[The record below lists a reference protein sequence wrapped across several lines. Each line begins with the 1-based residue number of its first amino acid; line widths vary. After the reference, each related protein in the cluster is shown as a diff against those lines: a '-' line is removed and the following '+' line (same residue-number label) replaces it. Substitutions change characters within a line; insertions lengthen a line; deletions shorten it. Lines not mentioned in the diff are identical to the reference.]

1 MKGIVA
7 SPGVAIGKAFVLEQ
21 KEVVIVQTP
30 LSSPD
35 ECAAQEEKFRKALEL
50 TEKQLNEII
59 ETTEKRLSSNEADVF
74 RAHLMMLY
82 DPMFE
87 EAVVDKINNAMM
99 HADKAVFEATAEVAD
114 MLANLDDEYLKERA
128 ADIRDVGGRV
138 LDNVVGNVRVS
149 LDQLD
154 QEVIVFAKDLTPSDT
169 ATMDMNYVKGFV
181 TELGG
186 RTSHTSIIARIMGL
200 PAIVGTG
207 DILSRVTHG
216 QTVVLD
222 AVDCNVVV
230 EPSQEELSNAN
241 EKLESFLERKRTL
254 DQVKMLP
261 AQTKDGHKVE
271 VVGNIASPNDCK
283 AALAGGA
290 EGVGLFR
297 TDFLYMSRPTLPTEE
312 EQFEAYK
319 AAVEA
324 MAPHAVIIR
333 TLDIGGDKAADC
345 IKFPEEMNPFLGWRA
360 IRMYFDRL
368 DIIKPQMRALLRAA
382 VYGKLR
388 VMFPMVISVEEIT
401 KMYAI
406 IDECKAEL
414 KQEGKAYDDKMEIGI
429 MVETPSAAIN
439 AEKFAKIVDFFSI
452 GTNDLTQYVLAVDR
466 GNEMIADLYQPLHP
480 SVIRAIKLVIDASHK
495 EGKWTG
501 VCGELAG
508 DERGAAVLLGL
519 GLDEF
524 SMSAGSIPAIKN
536 LIRSADYKA
545 VKASIEECMELLTS
559 EDVNNHVDNLLKQI
573 YQAN

>member
-1 MKGIVA
+1 MKGIIA
-7 SPGVAIGKAFVLEQ
+7 SPGIAIGKAFVLEQ
-21 KEVVIVQTP
+21 KEVVINEA
-30 LSSPD
+30 LLKDAS
-35 ECAAQEEKFRKALEL
+35 ECEAEVEKFRKAV
-50 TEKQLNEII
+50 TETEAQLNDII
-59 ETTEKRLSSNEADVF
+59 ETTEKRLSAKEADVF
-74 RAHLMMLY
+74 RAHLMMLN
-82 DPMFE
+82 DPTLE
-87 EAVVDKINNAMM
+87 DAVMDKINNGMM
-99 HADKAVFEATAEVAD
+99 HADKAVAEATEEVSA
-114 MLANLDDEYLKERA
+114 MLASLDDEYLRERA
-128 ADIRDVGGRV
+128 ADIKDVGGRI

-154 QEVIVFAKDLTPSDT
+154 EEVVVFANDLTPSDT

-181 TELGG
+181 TQLGG

-207 DILSRVTHG
+207 DVLSKVKHG
-216 QTVVLD
+216 DMVVLD
-222 AVDCNVVV
+222 AVDCDVMVNPDDAKMA
-230 EPSQEELSNAN
+230 EGKK
-241 EKLESFLERKRTL
+241 KLEDFLEHKRQL
-254 DQVKMLP
+254 DAVKMLE
-261 AQTKDGHKVE
+261 AVTTDGHKVE

-283 AALAGGA
+283 GAKENGA

-297 TDFLYMSRPTLPTEE
+297 TEFLYMSRPTLPSED

-319 AAVEA
+319 AAAEA
-324 MAPHAVIIR
+324 MAPGAVIIR

-368 DIIKPQMRALLRAA
+368 DIIKPQMRAVLRASA
-382 VYGKLR
+382 FGKLR

-414 KQEGKAYDDKMEIGI
+414 KNECKAFDENLEIGI

-452 GTNDLTQYVLAVDR
+452 GTNDLTQYVLGVDR

-480 SVIRAIKLVIDASHK
+480 SVIRAIKMVIDASHK

-508 DERGAAVLLGL
+508 DEKGAALLLGM

-524 SMSAGSIPAIKN
+524 SMSAGSIPTIKN
-536 LIRSADYKA
+536 LIRKSNFAEMQKA
-545 VKASIEECMELLTS
+545 AEEALELQTS
-559 EDVNNHVDNLLKQI
+559 EEVNAYVDKLLEKV
-573 YQAN
+573 YNG

>member
-1 MKGIVA
+1 MKGIIA
-7 SPGVAIGKAFVLEQ
+7 SPGIAIGKAFVLEQ
-21 KEVVIVQTP
+21 KEVVINEA
-30 LSSPD
+30 LLKDAS
-35 ECAAQEEKFRKALEL
+35 ECEAEVEKFRKAV
-50 TEKQLNEII
+50 TETEAQLNDII
-59 ETTEKRLSSNEADVF
+59 ETTEKRLSAKEADVF
-74 RAHLMMLY
+74 RAHLMMLN
-82 DPMFE
+82 DPTLE
-87 EAVVDKINNAMM
+87 DAVMDKINNGMM
-99 HADKAVFEATAEVAD
+99 HADKAVTEEVSA
-114 MLANLDDEYLKERA
+114 MLASLDDEYLRERA
-128 ADIRDVGGRV
+128 ADIKDVGGRI

-154 QEVIVFAKDLTPSDT
+154 EEVVVFANDLTPSDT

-181 TELGG
+181 TQLGG

-207 DILSRVTHG
+207 DVLSKVKHG
-216 QTVVLD
+216 DMVVLD
-222 AVDCNVVV
+222 AVDCDVMVNPDDAKMA
-230 EPSQEELSNAN
+230 EGKK
-241 EKLESFLERKRTL
+241 KLEDFLEHKRQL
-254 DQVKMLP
+254 DAVKMLE
-261 AQTKDGHKVE
+261 AVTTDGHKVE

-283 AALAGGA
+283 GAKENGA

-297 TDFLYMSRPTLPTEE
+297 TEFLYMSRPTLPSED

-324 MAPHAVIIR
+324 MAPGAVIIR

-368 DIIKPQMRALLRAA
+368 DIIKPQMRAVLRASA
-382 VYGKLR
+382 FGKLR

-414 KQEGKAYDDKMEIGI
+414 KNEGKAFDENLEIGI

-452 GTNDLTQYVLAVDR
+452 GTNDLTQYVLGVDR

-480 SVIRAIKLVIDASHK
+480 SVIRAIKMVIDASHK

-508 DERGAAVLLGL
+508 DEKGAALLLGM

-524 SMSAGSIPAIKN
+524 SMSAGSIPTIKN
-536 LIRSADYKA
+536 LIRKSSFAEMQKA
-545 VKASIEECMELLTS
+545 AEEALELQTS
-559 EDVNNHVDNLLKQI
+559 EEVNAYVDKLLEKV
-573 YQAN
+573 YNG

>member
-1 MKGIVA
+1 MKGIIA
-7 SPGVAIGKAFVLEQ
+7 SPGIAIGKAFVLEQ
-21 KEVVIVQTP
+21 KEVVINEA
-30 LSSPD
+30 LLKDAS
-35 ECAAQEEKFRKALEL
+35 ECEAEVEKFRKAV
-50 TEKQLNEII
+50 TETEAQLNDII
-59 ETTEKRLSSNEADVF
+59 ETTEKRLSAKEADVF
-74 RAHLMMLY
+74 RAHLMMLN
-82 DPMFE
+82 DPTLE
-87 EAVVDKINNAMM
+87 DAVMDKINNGMM
-99 HADKAVFEATAEVAD
+99 YADKAVAEATEEVSA
-114 MLANLDDEYLKERA
+114 MLASLDDEYLRERA
-128 ADIRDVGGRV
+128 ADIKDVGGRI

-154 QEVIVFAKDLTPSDT
+154 EEVVVFANDLTPSDT

-181 TELGG
+181 TQLGG

-207 DILSRVTHG
+207 DVLSKVKHG
-216 QTVVLD
+216 DMVVLD
-222 AVDCNVVV
+222 AVDCDVMVNPDDAKMA
-230 EPSQEELSNAN
+230 EGKK
-241 EKLESFLERKRTL
+241 KLEDFLEHKRQL
-254 DQVKMLP
+254 DAVKMLE
-261 AQTKDGHKVE
+261 AVTTDGHKVE

-283 AALAGGA
+283 GAKENGA

-297 TDFLYMSRPTLPTEE
+297 TEFLYMSRPTLPSED

-319 AAVEA
+319 AAAEA
-324 MAPHAVIIR
+324 MAPGAVIIR

-368 DIIKPQMRALLRAA
+368 DIIKPQMRAVLRASA
-382 VYGKLR
+382 FGKLR

-414 KQEGKAYDDKMEIGI
+414 KNEGKAFDENLEIGI

-452 GTNDLTQYVLAVDR
+452 GTNDLTQYVLGVDR

-480 SVIRAIKLVIDASHK
+480 SVIRAIKMVIDASHK

-508 DERGAAVLLGL
+508 DEKGAALLLGM

-524 SMSAGSIPAIKN
+524 SMSAGSIPTIKN
-536 LIRSADYKA
+536 LIRKSNFAEMQKA
-545 VKASIEECMELLTS
+545 AEEALELQTS
-559 EDVNNHVDNLLKQI
+559 EEVNAYVDKLLEKV
-573 YQAN
+573 YNG

>member
-1 MKGIVA
+1 MKGIIA
-7 SPGVAIGKAFVLEQ
+7 SPGIAIGKAFVLEQ
-21 KEVVIVQTP
+21 KEVVINEALLANP
-30 LSSPD
+30 A
-35 ECAAQEEKFRKALEL
+35 ECEAEVEKFRKAVAE
-50 TEKQLNEII
+50 TEAQLNEII
-59 ETTEKRLSSNEADVF
+59 EKTEKRLSAKEADVF
-74 RAHLMMLY
+74 RAHLMMLT
-82 DPMFE
+82 DPTLE
-87 EAVVDKINNAMM
+87 DAVMDKINNGMM
-99 HADKAVFEATAEVAD
+99 HADKAVAEATEEVSA
-114 MLANLDDEYLKERA
+114 MLASLDDEYLRERA
-128 ADIRDVGGRV
+128 ADIKDVGGRI

-149 LDQLD
+149 LDDLD
-154 QEVIVFAKDLTPSDT
+154 EEVVVFANDLTPSDT

-181 TELGG
+181 TQLGG

-207 DILSRVTHG
+207 DILSKVQHG
-216 QTVVLD
+216 DTVVLD
-222 AVDCNVVV
+222 AVDCDVTVN
-230 EPSQEELSNAN
+230 PDGGQLEEGKKMLDA
-241 EKLESFLERKRTL
+241 FLEHKRQL
-254 DQVKMLP
+254 DAVKML
-261 AQTKDGHKVE
+261 AAETTDGHKVE

-283 AALAGGA
+283 GAKENGA

-297 TDFLYMSRPTLPTEE
+297 TEFLYMSRPTLPTED

-319 AAVEA
+319 AAAEA
-324 MAPHAVIIR
+324 MAPNPVIIR

-368 DIIKPQMRALLRAA
+368 DIIKPQMRAVLRASA
-382 VYGKLR
+382 FGKLR

-401 KMYAI
+401 KMYEI

-414 KQEGKAYDDKMEIGI
+414 KQEGKAFDEKLEIGI

-452 GTNDLTQYVLAVDR
+452 GTNDLTQYVLGVDR

-480 SVIRAIKLVIDASHK
+480 SVIRAIKMVIDASHK

-508 DERGAAVLLGL
+508 DEKGAALLLGM

-524 SMSAGSIPAIKN
+524 SMSAGSIPTIKN
-536 LIRSADYKA
+536 LIRKSNYAEMQKAAEEALELQTSA
-545 VKASIEECMELLTS
+545 E
-559 EDVNNHVDNLLKQI
+559 VNEYVDQLLKKI
-573 YQAN
+573 YSR

>member
-1 MKGIVA
+1 MKGIIA
-7 SPGVAIGKAFVLEQ
+7 SPGIAIGKAFVLEQ
-21 KEVVIVQTP
+21 KEVVINEA
-30 LSSPD
+30 LLKDAS
-35 ECAAQEEKFRKALEL
+35 ECEAEVEKFRKAV
-50 TEKQLNEII
+50 TETEAQLNDII
-59 ETTEKRLSSNEADVF
+59 ETTEKRLSAKEADVF
-74 RAHLMMLY
+74 RAHLMMLN
-82 DPMFE
+82 DPTLE
-87 EAVVDKINNAMM
+87 DAVMDKINNGMM
-99 HADKAVFEATAEVAD
+99 HADKAVAEATEEVSA
-114 MLANLDDEYLKERA
+114 MLASLDDEYLRERA
-128 ADIRDVGGRV
+128 ADIKDVGGRI

-154 QEVIVFAKDLTPSDT
+154 EEVVVFANDLTPSDT

-181 TELGG
+181 TQLGG

-207 DILSRVTHG
+207 DVLSKVKHG
-216 QTVVLD
+216 DMVVLD
-222 AVDCNVVV
+222 AVDCDVMVNPDDAKMA
-230 EPSQEELSNAN
+230 EGKK
-241 EKLESFLERKRTL
+241 KLEDFLEHKRQL
-254 DQVKMLP
+254 DAVKMLE
-261 AQTKDGHKVE
+261 AVTTDGHKVE

-283 AALAGGA
+283 GAKENGA

-297 TDFLYMSRPTLPTEE
+297 TEFLYMSRPTLPSED

-324 MAPHAVIIR
+324 MAPGAVIIR

-368 DIIKPQMRALLRAA
+368 DIIKPQMRAVLRASA
-382 VYGKLR
+382 FGKLR

-414 KQEGKAYDDKMEIGI
+414 KNEGKAFDENLEIGI

-452 GTNDLTQYVLAVDR
+452 GTNDLTQYVLGVDR

-480 SVIRAIKLVIDASHK
+480 SVIRAIKMVIDASHK

-508 DERGAAVLLGL
+508 DEKGAALLLGM

-524 SMSAGSIPAIKN
+524 SMSAGSIPTIKN
-536 LIRSADYKA
+536 LIRKSSFAEMQKA
-545 VKASIEECMELLTS
+545 AEEALELQTS
-559 EDVNNHVDNLLKQI
+559 EEVNAYVDKLLE
-573 YQAN
+573 

>member
-1 MKGIVA
+1 MKGIIA
-7 SPGVAIGKAFVLEQ
+7 SPGIAIGKAFVLEQ
-21 KEVVIVQTP
+21 KEVVINEA
-30 LSSPD
+30 LLASPS
-35 ECAAQEEKFRKALEL
+35 ECEAEIEKFRKAV
-50 TEKQLNEII
+50 TETEAQLNEII
-59 ETTEKRLSSNEADVF
+59 EKTEKRLSAKEADVF
-74 RAHLMMLY
+74 RAHLMMLN
-82 DPMFE
+82 DPTLE
-87 EAVVDKINNAMM
+87 DAVMDKINNGMM
-99 HADKAVFEATAEVAD
+99 HADKAVAEATEEVSA
-114 MLANLDDEYLKERA
+114 MLASLDDEYLRERA
-128 ADIRDVGGRV
+128 ADIKDVGGRI

-149 LDQLD
+149 LDDLD
-154 QEVIVFAKDLTPSDT
+154 EEVVVFANDLTPSDT

-181 TELGG
+181 TQLGG

-207 DILSRVTHG
+207 DILSKVKHG
-216 QTVVLD
+216 DTVVLD
-222 AVDCNVVV
+222 AVDCDVTVNPDDGQLA
-230 EPSQEELSNAN
+230 EGKK
-241 EKLESFLERKRTL
+241 KLDAFLEHKRQL
-254 DQVKMLP
+254 DAVKMLE
-261 AQTKDGHKVE
+261 AVTTDGHKVE

-283 AALAGGA
+283 GAKENGA

-297 TDFLYMSRPTLPTEE
+297 TEFLYMSRPTLPTED

-319 AAVEA
+319 AAAEA
-324 MAPHAVIIR
+324 MAPNPVIIR

-368 DIIKPQMRALLRAA
+368 DIIKPQMRAVLRASA
-382 VYGKLR
+382 FGKLR

-401 KMYAI
+401 KMYEI

-414 KQEGKAYDDKMEIGI
+414 KQEGKAFDEKLEIGI

-452 GTNDLTQYVLAVDR
+452 GTNDLTQYVLGVDR

-480 SVIRAIKLVIDASHK
+480 SVIRAIKMVIDASHK

-508 DERGAAVLLGL
+508 DEKGAALLLGM

-524 SMSAGSIPAIKN
+524 SMSAGSIPTIKN
-536 LIRSADYKA
+536 LIRKSNYAEMQKAAEEALELQTSAEVNEYVDQ
-545 VKASIEECMELLTS
+545 LL
-559 EDVNNHVDNLLKQI
+559 NKI
-573 YQAN
+573 YSR

>member
-1 MKGIVA
+1 MKGIIA
-7 SPGVAIGKAFVLEQ
+7 SPGIAIGKAFVLEQ
-21 KEVVIVQTP
+21 KEVVINEA
-30 LSSPD
+30 LLKDAS
-35 ECAAQEEKFRKALEL
+35 ECEAEVEKFRKAV
-50 TEKQLNEII
+50 TETEAQLNDII
-59 ETTEKRLSSNEADVF
+59 ETTEKRLSAKEADVF
-74 RAHLMMLY
+74 RAHLMMLN
-82 DPMFE
+82 DPTLE
-87 EAVVDKINNAMM
+87 DAVMDKINNGMM
-99 HADKAVFEATAEVAD
+99 HADKAVAEATEEVSA
-114 MLANLDDEYLKERA
+114 MLASLDDEYLRERA
-128 ADIRDVGGRV
+128 ADIKDVGGRI

-154 QEVIVFAKDLTPSDT
+154 EEVVVFANDLTPSDT

-181 TELGG
+181 TQLGG

-207 DILSRVTHG
+207 DVLSKVKHG
-216 QTVVLD
+216 DMVVLD
-222 AVDCNVVV
+222 AVDCDVMVNPDDAKMA
-230 EPSQEELSNAN
+230 EGKK
-241 EKLESFLERKRTL
+241 KLEDFLEHKRQL
-254 DQVKMLP
+254 DAVKMLE
-261 AQTKDGHKVE
+261 AVTTDGHKVE

-283 AALAGGA
+283 GAKENGA

-297 TDFLYMSRPTLPTEE
+297 TEFLYMSRPTLPSED

-319 AAVEA
+319 AAAEA
-324 MAPHAVIIR
+324 MAPGAVIIR

-368 DIIKPQMRALLRAA
+368 DIIKPQMRAVLRASA
-382 VYGKLR
+382 FGKLR

-414 KQEGKAYDDKMEIGI
+414 KNEGKAFDENLEIGI

-452 GTNDLTQYVLAVDR
+452 GTNDLTQYVLGVDR

-480 SVIRAIKLVIDASHK
+480 SVIRAIKMVIDASHK

-508 DERGAAVLLGL
+508 DEKGAALLLGM

-524 SMSAGSIPAIKN
+524 SMSAGSIPTIKN
-536 LIRSADYKA
+536 LIRKSSFAEMQKA
-545 VKASIEECMELLTS
+545 AEEALELQTS
-559 EDVNNHVDNLLKQI
+559 EEVNAYVDKLLEKV
-573 YQAN
+573 YNG

>member
-1 MKGIVA
+1 MKGIIA
-7 SPGVAIGKAFVLEQ
+7 SPGIAIGKAFVLEQ
-21 KEVVIVQTP
+21 KEVVINEALLANP
-30 LSSPD
+30 A
-35 ECAAQEEKFRKALEL
+35 ECEAEVEKFRKAVAE
-50 TEKQLNEII
+50 TEAQLNEII
-59 ETTEKRLSSNEADVF
+59 EKTEKRLSAKEADVF
-74 RAHLMMLY
+74 RAHLMMLN
-82 DPMFE
+82 DPTLE
-87 EAVVDKINNAMM
+87 DAVMDKINNGMM
-99 HADKAVFEATAEVAD
+99 HADKAVAEATEEVSA
-114 MLANLDDEYLKERA
+114 MLASLDDEYLRERA
-128 ADIRDVGGRV
+128 ADIKDVGGRI

-149 LDQLD
+149 LDDLD
-154 QEVIVFAKDLTPSDT
+154 EEVVVFANDLTPSDT

-181 TELGG
+181 TQLGG

-207 DILSRVTHG
+207 DILSKVQHG
-216 QTVVLD
+216 DTVVLD
-222 AVDCNVVV
+222 AVDCDVTVN
-230 EPSQEELSNAN
+230 PDGGQLEEGKK
-241 EKLESFLERKRTL
+241 KLDAFLEHKRQL
-254 DQVKMLP
+254 DAVKML
-261 AQTKDGHKVE
+261 AAETTDGHKVE

-283 AALAGGA
+283 GAKENGA

-297 TDFLYMSRPTLPTEE
+297 TEFLYMSRPTLPTED

-319 AAVEA
+319 AAAEA
-324 MAPHAVIIR
+324 MAPNPVIIR

-368 DIIKPQMRALLRAA
+368 DIIKPQMRAVLRASA
-382 VYGKLR
+382 FGKLR

-401 KMYAI
+401 KMYEI

-414 KQEGKAYDDKMEIGI
+414 KQEGKAFDEKLEIGI

-452 GTNDLTQYVLAVDR
+452 GTNDLTQYVLGVDR

-480 SVIRAIKLVIDASHK
+480 SVIRAIKMVIDASHK

-508 DERGAAVLLGL
+508 DEKGAALLLGM

-524 SMSAGSIPAIKN
+524 SMSAGSIPTIKN
-536 LIRSADYKA
+536 LIRKSNYAEMQKAAEEALELQTSA
-545 VKASIEECMELLTS
+545 E
-559 EDVNNHVDNLLKQI
+559 VNEYVDQLLKKI
-573 YQAN
+573 YSR

>member
-1 MKGIVA
+1 MKGIIA
-7 SPGVAIGKAFVLEQ
+7 SPGIAIGKAFVLEQ
-21 KEVVIVQTP
+21 KEVVINEA
-30 LSSPD
+30 LLKDAS
-35 ECAAQEEKFRKALEL
+35 ECEAEVKKFRKAV
-50 TEKQLNEII
+50 TETEAQLNDII
-59 ETTEKRLSSNEADVF
+59 ETTEKRLSAKEADVF
-74 RAHLMMLY
+74 RAHLMMLN
-82 DPMFE
+82 DPTLE
-87 EAVVDKINNAMM
+87 DAVMDKINNGMM
-99 HADKAVFEATAEVAD
+99 HADKAVAEATEEVSA
-114 MLANLDDEYLKERA
+114 MLASLDDESLRERA
-128 ADIRDVGGRV
+128 ADIKDVGGRI

-154 QEVIVFAKDLTPSDT
+154 EEVVVFANDLTPSDT

-181 TELGG
+181 TQLGG

-207 DILSRVTHG
+207 DVLSKVKHG
-216 QTVVLD
+216 DMVVLD
-222 AVDCNVVV
+222 AVDCDVMVNPDDAKMA
-230 EPSQEELSNAN
+230 EGKK
-241 EKLESFLERKRTL
+241 KLEDFLEHKRQL
-254 DQVKMLP
+254 DAVKMLE
-261 AQTKDGHKVE
+261 AVTTDGHKVE

-283 AALAGGA
+283 GAKENGA

-297 TDFLYMSRPTLPTEE
+297 TEFLYMSRPTLPSED

-319 AAVEA
+319 AAAEA
-324 MAPHAVIIR
+324 MAPGAVIIR

-368 DIIKPQMRALLRAA
+368 DIIKPQMRAVLRASA
-382 VYGKLR
+382 FGKLR

-414 KQEGKAYDDKMEIGI
+414 KNEGKAFDENLEIGI

-452 GTNDLTQYVLAVDR
+452 GTNDLTQYVLGVDR

-480 SVIRAIKLVIDASHK
+480 SVIRAIKMVIDASHK

-508 DERGAAVLLGL
+508 DEKGAALLLGM

-524 SMSAGSIPAIKN
+524 SMSAGSIPTIKN
-536 LIRSADYKA
+536 LIRKSNFAEMQKA
-545 VKASIEECMELLTS
+545 AEEALELQTS
-559 EDVNNHVDNLLKQI
+559 EEVNAYVDKLLEKV
-573 YQAN
+573 YNG

>member
-1 MKGIVA
+1 MKGIIA
-7 SPGVAIGKAFVLEQ
+7 SPGIAIGKAFVLEQ
-21 KEVVIVQTP
+21 KEVVINEA
-30 LSSPD
+30 LLKDAS
-35 ECAAQEEKFRKALEL
+35 ECEAEVEKFRKAV
-50 TEKQLNEII
+50 TETEAQLNDII
-59 ETTEKRLSSNEADVF
+59 ETTEKRLSAKEADVF
-74 RAHLMMLY
+74 RAHLMMLN
-82 DPMFE
+82 DPTLE
-87 EAVVDKINNAMM
+87 DAVMDKINNGMM
-99 HADKAVFEATAEVAD
+99 HADKAVAEATEEVSA
-114 MLANLDDEYLKERA
+114 MLASLDDEYLRERA
-128 ADIRDVGGRV
+128 ADIKDVGGRI

-154 QEVIVFAKDLTPSDT
+154 EEVVVFANDLTPSDT

-181 TELGG
+181 TQLGG

-207 DILSRVTHG
+207 DVLSKVKHG
-216 QTVVLD
+216 DMVVLD
-222 AVDCNVVV
+222 AVDCDVMVNPDDAKMA
-230 EPSQEELSNAN
+230 EGKK
-241 EKLESFLERKRTL
+241 KLEDFLEHKRQL
-254 DQVKMLP
+254 DAVKMLE
-261 AQTKDGHKVE
+261 AVTTDGHKVE

-283 AALAGGA
+283 GAKENGA

-297 TDFLYMSRPTLPTEE
+297 TEFLYMSRPTLPSED

-319 AAVEA
+319 AAAEA
-324 MAPHAVIIR
+324 MAPGAVIIR

-368 DIIKPQMRALLRAA
+368 DIIKPQMRAVLRASA
-382 VYGKLR
+382 FGKLR

-414 KQEGKAYDDKMEIGI
+414 KNEGKAFDENLEIGI
-429 MVETPSAAIN
+429 MVETPSAAMN

-452 GTNDLTQYVLAVDR
+452 GTNDLTQYVLGVDR

-480 SVIRAIKLVIDASHK
+480 SVIRAIKMVIDASHK

-508 DERGAAVLLGL
+508 DEKGAALLLGM

-524 SMSAGSIPAIKN
+524 SMSAGSIPTIKN
-536 LIRSADYKA
+536 LIRKSSFAEMQKA
-545 VKASIEECMELLTS
+545 AEEALELQTS
-559 EDVNNHVDNLLKQI
+559 EEVNAYVDKLLEKV
-573 YQAN
+573 YNG

>member
-1 MKGIVA
+1 MKGIIA
-7 SPGVAIGKAFVLEQ
+7 SPGIAIGKAFVLEQ
-21 KEVVIVQTP
+21 KEVVINEA
-30 LSSPD
+30 LLKDAS
-35 ECAAQEEKFRKALEL
+35 ECEAEVEKFRKAV
-50 TEKQLNEII
+50 TETEAQLNDII
-59 ETTEKRLSSNEADVF
+59 ETTEKRLSAKEADVF
-74 RAHLMMLY
+74 RAHLMMLN
-82 DPMFE
+82 DPTLE
-87 EAVVDKINNAMM
+87 DAVMDKINNGMM
-99 HADKAVFEATAEVAD
+99 HADKAVAEATEEVSA
-114 MLANLDDEYLKERA
+114 MLASLDDEYLRERA
-128 ADIRDVGGRV
+128 ADIKDVGGRI

-154 QEVIVFAKDLTPSDT
+154 EEVVVFANDLTPSDT

-181 TELGG
+181 TQLGG

-207 DILSRVTHG
+207 DVLSKVKHG
-216 QTVVLD
+216 DMVVLD
-222 AVDCNVVV
+222 AVDCDVMVNPDDAKMA
-230 EPSQEELSNAN
+230 EGKK
-241 EKLESFLERKRTL
+241 KLEDFLEHKRQL
-254 DQVKMLP
+254 DAVKMLE
-261 AQTKDGHKVE
+261 AVTTDGHKVE

-283 AALAGGA
+283 GAKENGA

-297 TDFLYMSRPTLPTEE
+297 TEFLYMSRPTLPSED

-324 MAPHAVIIR
+324 MAPGAVIIR

-368 DIIKPQMRALLRAA
+368 DIIKPQMRAVLRASA
-382 VYGKLR
+382 FGKLR

-414 KQEGKAYDDKMEIGI
+414 KNEGKAFDENLEIGI

-452 GTNDLTQYVLAVDR
+452 GTNDLTQYVLGVDR

-480 SVIRAIKLVIDASHK
+480 SVIRAIKMVIDASHK

-508 DERGAAVLLGL
+508 DEKGAALLLGM

-524 SMSAGSIPAIKN
+524 SMSAGSIPTIKN
-536 LIRSADYKA
+536 LIRKSSFAEMQKA
-545 VKASIEECMELLTS
+545 AEEALELQTS
-559 EDVNNHVDNLLKQI
+559 EEVNAYVDKLLEKV
-573 YQAN
+573 YNG

>member
-1 MKGIVA
+1 MKGIIA
-7 SPGVAIGKAFVLEQ
+7 SPGIAIGKAFVLEQ
-21 KEVVIVQTP
+21 KEVVINEA
-30 LSSPD
+30 LLKDAS
-35 ECAAQEEKFRKALEL
+35 ECEAEVEKFRKAV
-50 TEKQLNEII
+50 TETEAQLNDII
-59 ETTEKRLSSNEADVF
+59 ETTEKRLSAKEADVF
-74 RAHLMMLY
+74 RAHLMMLN
-82 DPMFE
+82 DPTLE
-87 EAVVDKINNAMM
+87 DAVMDKINNGMM
-99 HADKAVFEATAEVAD
+99 HADKAVAEATEEVSA
-114 MLANLDDEYLKERA
+114 MLASLDDEYLRERA
-128 ADIRDVGGRV
+128 ADIKDVGGRI

-154 QEVIVFAKDLTPSDT
+154 EEVVVFANDLTPSDT

-181 TELGG
+181 TQLGG

-207 DILSRVTHG
+207 DVLSKVKHG
-216 QTVVLD
+216 DMVVLD
-222 AVDCNVVV
+222 AVDCDVMVNPDDAKMA
-230 EPSQEELSNAN
+230 EGKK
-241 EKLESFLERKRTL
+241 KLEDFLEHKRQL
-254 DQVKMLP
+254 DAVKMLE
-261 AQTKDGHKVE
+261 AVTTDGHKVE
-271 VVGNIASPNDCK
+271 VVGNIASPNDCNGAK
-283 AALAGGA
+283 ENGA

-297 TDFLYMSRPTLPTEE
+297 TEFLYMSRPTLPSED

-319 AAVEA
+319 AAAEA
-324 MAPHAVIIR
+324 MAPGAVIIR

-368 DIIKPQMRALLRAA
+368 DIIKPQMRAVLRASA
-382 VYGKLR
+382 FGKLR

-414 KQEGKAYDDKMEIGI
+414 KNEGKAFDENLEIGI

-452 GTNDLTQYVLAVDR
+452 GTNDLTQYVLGVDR

-480 SVIRAIKLVIDASHK
+480 SVIRAIKMVIDASHK

-508 DERGAAVLLGL
+508 DEKGAALLLGM

-524 SMSAGSIPAIKN
+524 SMSAGSIPTIKN
-536 LIRSADYKA
+536 LIRKSSFAEMQKA
-545 VKASIEECMELLTS
+545 AEEALELQTS
-559 EDVNNHVDNLLKQI
+559 EEVNAYVDKLLEKV
-573 YQAN
+573 YNG

>member
-1 MKGIVA
+1 MKGIIA
-7 SPGVAIGKAFVLEQ
+7 SPGIAIGKAFVLEQ
-21 KEVVIVQTP
+21 KEVVINEA
-30 LSSPD
+30 LLKDAS
-35 ECAAQEEKFRKALEL
+35 ECEAEVEKFRKAV
-50 TEKQLNEII
+50 TETEAQLNDII
-59 ETTEKRLSSNEADVF
+59 ETTEKRLSAKEADVF
-74 RAHLMMLY
+74 RAHLMMLN
-82 DPMFE
+82 DPTLE
-87 EAVVDKINNAMM
+87 DAVMDKINNGMM
-99 HADKAVFEATAEVAD
+99 HADKAVAEATEEVSA
-114 MLANLDDEYLKERA
+114 MLASLDDEYLRERA
-128 ADIRDVGGRV
+128 ADIKDVGGRI

-154 QEVIVFAKDLTPSDT
+154 EEVVVFANDLTPSDT

-181 TELGG
+181 TQLGG

-207 DILSRVTHG
+207 DVLSKVKHG
-216 QTVVLD
+216 DMVVLD
-222 AVDCNVVV
+222 AVDCDVMVNPDDAKMA
-230 EPSQEELSNAN
+230 EGKK
-241 EKLESFLERKRTL
+241 KLEDFLEHKRQL
-254 DQVKMLP
+254 DAVKMLE
-261 AQTKDGHKVE
+261 AVTTDGHKVE

-283 AALAGGA
+283 GAKENGA

-297 TDFLYMSRPTLPTEE
+297 TEFLYMSRPTLPSED

-319 AAVEA
+319 AAAEA
-324 MAPHAVIIR
+324 MAPGAVIIR

-368 DIIKPQMRALLRAA
+368 DIIKPQMRAVLRASA
-382 VYGKLR
+382 FGKLR

-414 KQEGKAYDDKMEIGI
+414 KNEGKAFDENLEIGI

-452 GTNDLTQYVLAVDR
+452 GTNDLTQYVLGVDR

-480 SVIRAIKLVIDASHK
+480 SVIRAIKMVIDASHK

-508 DERGAAVLLGL
+508 DEKGAALLLGM

-524 SMSAGSIPAIKN
+524 SMSAGSIPTIKN
-536 LIRSADYKA
+536 LIRKSNFAEMQKA
-545 VKASIEECMELLTS
+545 AEEALELQTS
-559 EDVNNHVDNLLKQI
+559 EEVNAYVDKLLEKV
-573 YQAN
+573 YNG